1 MWQKRAGFPS
11 FFKEEQRNS
20 TGVQKFLTWHFK
32 NIMSA
37 CHICQTFGSNKSLTC
52 AACVK
57 RNISKWTE
65 LIDAKERAKA
75 DLLEAN
81 RELWMKR
88 EDDEEVK
95 AKIGEDEESCQIAK
109 REIKGLEREIAVL
122 SRQMEQTRL
131 DISNNNARSTDLLG
145 TREELKSWLI
155 SMELLQGGGV
165 TGPRSN
171 EKADTKSRTEDSRQ
185 EALVK
190 CKKMLIRDLI
200 NIFKLRKVRLKPS
213 PATPSTIPGSPPPPP
228 TSAADAASLN
238 YRVIS
243 VGPPPQNL
251 FNSSSLSRKLVLF

>member
-1 MWQKRAGFPS
+1 
-11 FFKEEQRNS
+11 
-20 TGVQKFLTWHFK
+20 
-32 NIMSA
+32 MSS

-52 AACVK
+52 ASCVK

-88 EDDEEVK
+88 EDEGSLYEEDK
-95 AKIGEDEESCQIAK
+95 AKIGQDEESCQITK
-109 REIKGLEREIAVL
+109 REIKGMEREIAVL
-122 SRQMEQTRL
+122 SRHMEQTRQHL
-131 DISNNNARSTDLLG
+131 SNNKARSADLLS
-145 TREELKSWLI
+145 TREELKSWQI
-155 SMELLQGGGV
+155 SMELLQGGKV
-165 TGPRSN
+165 IGPRSN
-171 EKADTKSRTEDSRQ
+171 EKAATQSRTEDSRQ

-213 PATPSTIPGSPPPPP
+213 PATPSSIPGPPPPP
-228 TSAADAASLN
+228 SSAADTASLN

-251 FNSSSLSRKLVLF
+251 FNSSSLSRKLVLS